1 MNSAAAKHQYDVII
15 IGAGAAG
22 LMCAISA
29 GQHGRK
35 VLVLDHAEKVGKK
48 ILIAGGGRCNFTN
61 LWVDADNYISG
72 NPHFCKSALSR
83 FSQYDF
89 LNLIDKHRISYE
101 ERAHGQLFCQDKA
114 KAIVDLLLD
123 ECSHAEV
130 EIRTAQDI
138 QSVDKDQSFQ
148 IQTQD
153 NHYTADALVIA
164 SGGLS
169 IPKMGASDIGH
180 RIAKQFGIEC
190 TPLRPGLVSL
200 TLNSSELDDYAS
212 LSGISVDASV
222 SHRNRS
228 FREAVLFTHKGL
240 SGPAI
245 LQISNYWI
253 PGDHI
258 EINLLPDTDLQQKIE
273 QWQQDKP
280 DTELKTLMSTLLSKR
295 LVEWLIKLY
304 LDNKPIRQYQRPE
317 IQRIIHTF
325 QHWQIMPSGTTG
337 YSKAEVTLGGV
348 DTHELSSR
356 TFEAKKQPGLYF
368 IGEVIDVTG
377 WLGGYNLQWAWAS
390 GYCAGQAI

>member
-1 MNSAAAKHQYDVII
+1 
-15 IGAGAAG
+15 
-22 LMCAISA
+22 MCAISA
-29 GQHGRK
+29 GQRGRK

-61 LWVDADNYISG
+61 LWVDAENYISG
-72 NPHFCKSALSR
+72 NAHFCKSALSR

-89 LNLIDKHRISYE
+89 LNLIDKYQIRYE
-101 ERAHGQLFCQDKA
+101 ERAHGQLFCRDKA
-114 KAIVDLLLD
+114 SVIVDLLLD
-123 ECSHAEV
+123 ECSLAGVDIHTE
-130 EIRTAQDI
+130 QDI
-138 QSVDKDQSFQ
+138 QSVHKNESFQ
-148 IQTQD
+148 IQTQN
-153 NHYTADALVIA
+153 NHYCANSLVIA

-169 IPKMGASDIGH
+169 IPKMGATDIGH
-180 RIAKQFGIEC
+180 RIAEQFGIAC
-190 TPLRPGLVSL
+190 TALRPGLVSL
-200 TLNSSELDDYAS
+200 TLNSSELNNYAS

-222 SHRNRS
+222 SHKTQF

-245 LQISNYWI
+245 LQISNYWT

-258 EINLLPDTDLQQKIE
+258 EINLLPDTDLQQQIE

-280 DTELKTLMSTLLSKR
+280 NTELKTLMSTLLSKR
-295 LVEWLIKLY
+295 LVEWLISLY
-304 LDNKPIRQYQRPE
+304 LENKPIRQYQKTE
-317 IQRIIHTF
+317 IQKIINSF

-337 YSKAEVTLGGV
+337 YSKAEVTLGGI

-390 GYCAGQAI
+390 GYCAGQAV